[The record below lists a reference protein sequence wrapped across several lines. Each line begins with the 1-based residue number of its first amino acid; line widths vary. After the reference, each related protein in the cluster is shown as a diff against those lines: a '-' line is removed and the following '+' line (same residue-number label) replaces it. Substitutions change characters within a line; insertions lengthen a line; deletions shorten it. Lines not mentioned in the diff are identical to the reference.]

1 MSFLSFSVKNPFRNK
16 LRTIFVIIFL
26 IIGILAIT
34 SSMALSHV
42 STQIFD
48 ANFNIGGANL
58 NILGDK
64 YLSSNDLNTIKNID
78 GVQNAVGVSI
88 YTLNSEND
96 TKYGFNSFSGKA
108 LVNDSD
114 IEGIGHI
121 KLVTGRFINS
131 ENEIILTRDAAKTI
145 GKKIGDEFKVTEIS
159 SLISINSSSNLR
171 KKEIKE
177 DLKVVGIIDNLPNNQ
192 SGILQMSH
200 INWLLFNSS
209 ELKFNSIS
217 IKTKNGQFEQV
228 KNTLNQTY
236 PQFIVID
243 GNALISVLK
252 DIFLYITLLFIS
264 IGTIIIMIA
273 TLKSVNERTR
283 EIGVLKAIGWSYK
296 QVMGLIIIES
306 FVQLILAWIIALII
320 ILSLIFL
327 IAPHTNIN
335 IFILL
340 KKNIWNI
347 INIGIVSF
355 ILSLLIPLLGCLFPL
370 LRVVRLKPTEAL
382 KYE

>member
-283 EIGVLKAIGWSYK
+283 EIEY
-296 QVMGLIIIES
+296 
-306 FVQLILAWIIALII
+306 
-320 ILSLIFL
+320 
-327 IAPHTNIN
+327 
-335 IFILL
+335 
-340 KKNIWNI
+340 
-347 INIGIVSF
+347 
-355 ILSLLIPLLGCLFPL
+355 
-370 LRVVRLKPTEAL
+370 
-382 KYE
+382 